1 MKDRNRN
8 SLHHT
13 ETLSGLCT
21 RHKVEMPPFGIEG
34 LQTLLF
40 HYAAKK
46 LTIVQFLPGD
56 GTGREEP
63 GFGSDMRLRAEMV
76 ESGAHGQGIA
86 RGVDKGDID
95 SSTII
100 VQAWAVKGVGDI
112 DIIRCAL
119 HQMEHTVLHRNRT
132 HSIEDEQREVGPL
145 ATQRLLGGH
154 NLLSQRGKEEGMVEV
169 GIEHLTN
176 KIVGGSI
183 DQMDLDGGVEGL
195 NIHQTEGKKTP
206 FGSSIV
212 GTLARRGV
220 EIGIV

>member
-1 MKDRNRN
+1 
-8 SLHHT
+8 
-13 ETLSGLCT
+13 
-21 RHKVEMPPFGIEG
+21 MPPFGIEG

-40 HYAAKK
+40 HNAAQK
-46 LTIVQFLPGD
+46 LTIVQFLTGD
-56 GTGREEP
+56 GAGREKP
-63 GFGSDMRLRAEMV
+63 GFGSDMRLWAKMV

-86 RGVDKGDID
+86 HGVDKGDID
-95 SSTII
+95 SRTIV

-119 HQMEHTVLHRNRT
+119 HQMEHTVLHRKRT
-132 HSIEDEQREVGPL
+132 HSIEDKQREVGPL
-145 ATQRLLGGH
+145 GTQRLLGGH
-154 NLLSQRGKEEGMVEV
+154 NLLSQRGKEESMVEV

-183 DQMDLDGGVEGL
+183 DQVDLNGGVEGL

-212 GTLARRGV
+212 WTLARRGV

>member
-34 LQTLLF
+34 LQSLLF
-40 HYAAKK
+40 HYAAQK

-63 GFGSDMRLRAEMV
+63 GFGSDMRLWAEMV
-76 ESGAHGQGIA
+76 ESGTHGQGIA
-86 RGVDKGDID
+86 RGIDNGDID

-100 VQAWAVKGVGDI
+100 VQARTVKGVGNI

-119 HQMEHTVLHRNRT
+119 HQMEHTVLHR
-132 HSIEDEQREVGPL
+132 
-145 ATQRLLGGH
+145 
-154 NLLSQRGKEEGMVEV
+154 
-169 GIEHLTN
+169 
-176 KIVGGSI
+176 
-183 DQMDLDGGVEGL
+183 
-195 NIHQTEGKKTP
+195 
-206 FGSSIV
+206 
-212 GTLARRGV
+212 
-220 EIGIV
+220 

>member
-1 MKDRNRN
+1 
-8 SLHHT
+8 
-13 ETLSGLCT
+13 
-21 RHKVEMPPFGIEG
+21 MPPFGIEG

-63 GFGSDMRLRAEMV
+63 GFGGDMRLRAEMV
-76 ESGAHGQGIA
+76 ESGTHGQGIA
-86 RGVDKGDID
+86 RGIDNGDID
-95 SSTII
+95 SRTIV

-119 HQMEHTVLHRNRT
+119 HQMEHTVLHRKRT
-132 HSIEDEQREVGPL
+132 HSIEDKQREVGPL

-154 NLLSQRGKEEGMVEV
+154 YLLSQRGKEESMVEV

-183 DQMDLDGGVEGL
+183 DQVDLDGGVDGL

-212 GTLARRGV
+212 WTLARRGV

>member
-34 LQTLLF
+34 LQSLLF

-46 LTIVQFLPGD
+46 LTIVQFLTGD

-63 GFGSDMRLRAEMV
+63 GFGSDMRLWAEMV

-86 RGVDKGDID
+86 RGIDKGGID
-95 SSTII
+95 SRTII
-100 VQAWAVKGVGDI
+100 VQARTVKRVSDI

-119 HQMEHTVLHRNRT
+119 HQMEHTVLHRKRT
-132 HSIEDEQREVGPL
+132 NSIEDEQREVRPL

-154 NLLSQRGKEEGMVEV
+154 NLLSQRGKEESMVEV
-169 GIEHLTN
+169 GIEHLTD

-183 DQMDLDGGVEGL
+183 DQMDLNGGVDGL

-206 FGSSIV
+206 FGSRIV
-212 GTLARRGV
+212 GPLARRGV

>member
-40 HYAAKK
+40 HNAPKK
-46 LTIVQFLPGD
+46 LTIVQFLRGD

-63 GFGSDMRLRAEMV
+63 GFGCDMRLRAEMV
-76 ESGAHGQGIA
+76 ESGTHRQEIA
-86 RGVDKGDID
+86 RRVDEGDID
-95 SSTII
+95 SRTII
-100 VQAWAVKGVGDI
+100 VQAWTVKGVGDI

-154 NLLSQRGKEEGMVEV
+154 NLLRQRGKEEGMVEV

-183 DQMDLDGGVEGL
+183 DQMDLDGGVERLHIDKAKG
-195 NIHQTEGKKTP
+195 
-206 FGSSIV
+206 
-212 GTLARRGV
+212 
-220 EIGIV
+220 

>member
-1 MKDRNRN
+1 MKDWNRD

-13 ETLSGLCT
+13 ETLPGLCT

-40 HYAAKK
+40 HNAAKK
-46 LTIVQFLPGD
+46 LTIVQFLTGD
-56 GTGREEP
+56 GTGRVEP

-86 RGVDKGDID
+86 RGVDEGDID

-100 VQAWAVKGVGDI
+100 VQSRTVKGVGDI

-132 HSIEDEQREVGPL
+132 HSVEDEQREVGPL

-154 NLLSQRGKEEGMVEV
+154 NLLSQRGKKEGMVEV

-195 NIHQTEGKKTP
+195 NIH
-206 FGSSIV
+206 
-212 GTLARRGV
+212 
-220 EIGIV
+220 

>member
-21 RHKVEMPPFGIEG
+21 RHKVEMPPFRIEG
-34 LQTLLF
+34 LQSLLF
-40 HYAAKK
+40 HYAAQK
-46 LTIVQFLPGD
+46 LTIVQFLTGD
-56 GTGREEP
+56 STGREEP

-76 ESGAHGQGIA
+76 ESGTHGQEIA
-86 RGVDKGDID
+86 RRVDKGDID
-95 SSTII
+95 SRTII
-100 VQAWAVKGVGDI
+100 VQARTVKGVGDI

-119 HQMEHTVLHRNRT
+119 HQMKHTVLHRKRT

-154 NLLSQRGKEEGMVEV
+154 YLLSQRGKEKGMVEV
-169 GIEHLTN
+169 GIEHRTN

-183 DQMDLDGGVEGL
+183 DQMHLYGGVDGL

-212 GTLARRGV
+212 WPLARRGV

>member
-1 MKDRNRN
+1 
-8 SLHHT
+8 
-13 ETLSGLCT
+13 
-21 RHKVEMPPFGIEG
+21 MPPFGIEG

-40 HYAAKK
+40 HNAAKK

-63 GFGSDMRLRAEMV
+63 GFGSDMRLWAEMV
-76 ESGAHGQGIA
+76 ESGTHGQEIA
-86 RGVDKGDID
+86 RRVDEGDID

-100 VQAWAVKGVGDI
+100 VQSRTVKRVGDI

-119 HQMEHTVLHRNRT
+119 HQMEHTVLHRKRT
-132 HSIEDEQREVGPL
+132 HSVEDEQREVGPL

-154 NLLSQRGKEEGMVEV
+154 NLLSQRGKEKGMAEV

-183 DQMDLDGGVEGL
+183 DQMDLDGGVERLHIDKAKG
-195 NIHQTEGKKTP
+195 
-206 FGSSIV
+206 
-212 GTLARRGV
+212 
-220 EIGIV
+220 

>member
-34 LQTLLF
+34 LQSLLF

-46 LTIVQFLPGD
+46 LTIVQFLTGD

-63 GFGSDMRLRAEMV
+63 GFGSDMRLWAEMV

-86 RGVDKGDID
+86 RGIDKGGID
-95 SSTII
+95 SRTII
-100 VQAWAVKGVGDI
+100 VQARTVQRVSDI

-119 HQMEHTVLHRNRT
+119 HQMEHTVLHRKRT
-132 HSIEDEQREVGPL
+132 NSIEDEQREVRPL

-154 NLLSQRGKEEGMVEV
+154 NLLSQRGKEESMVEV
-169 GIEHLTN
+169 GIEHLTD

-183 DQMDLDGGVEGL
+183 DQMDLNGGVDGL

-206 FGSSIV
+206 FGSRIV
-212 GTLARRGV
+212 GPLARRGV